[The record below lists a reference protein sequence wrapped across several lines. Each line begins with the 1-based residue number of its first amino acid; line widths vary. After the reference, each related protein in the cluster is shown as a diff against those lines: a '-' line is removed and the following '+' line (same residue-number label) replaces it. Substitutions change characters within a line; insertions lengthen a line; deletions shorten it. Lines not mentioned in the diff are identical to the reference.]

1 MTRTRTVLSAAAG
14 SALALA
20 LAWAGAS
27 AAAGDPVAD
36 RQALMKGVGQSM
48 KDASGFATGQ
58 TPWDAAK
65 VKAVTGAIAASGKK
79 AQGLFPASSATHAKS
94 QADARVWQNKAD
106 FDKRLAEMSALATA
120 AGKTTSMEAY
130 RPAFQKLSATCKSC
144 HDLYRK
150 KKT

>member
-1 MTRTRTVLSAAAG
+1 MTRTRTVLAAAAG
-14 SALALA
+14 SALALC
-20 LAWAGAS
+20 LVGVS
-27 AAAGDPVAD
+27 AAQDPVAT

-58 TPWDAAK
+58 TPWDPAK
-65 VKAVTGAIAASGKK
+65 VKAVTGALAASGKK
-79 AQGLFPASSATHAKS
+79 AQGLFPASTAAHAKS
-94 QADARVWQNKAD
+94 QTDPKVWQNKAD
-106 FDKRLAEMSALATA
+106 FDKRLGEMSALATA
-120 AGKTTSMEAY
+120 AGKAPNMEAY

>member
-1 MTRTRTVLSAAAG
+1 MTRTQTVMAAAG
-14 SALALA
+14 TALALA

-27 AAAGDPVAD
+27 SAADPVAD
-36 RQALMKGVGQSM
+36 RQALMKQVGQQM

-58 TPWDAAK
+58 TPFDAAK
-65 VKAVTGAIAASGKK
+65 LKAVTGGLASNGKK
-79 AQGLFPASSATHAKS
+79 AIGLFPASTATHPKS
-94 QADARVWQNKAD
+94 QADAKVWQNKAD
-106 FDKRLAEMSALATA
+106 FDKRLAEMASLATA
-120 AGKTTSMEAY
+120 AGNAKTMEAY